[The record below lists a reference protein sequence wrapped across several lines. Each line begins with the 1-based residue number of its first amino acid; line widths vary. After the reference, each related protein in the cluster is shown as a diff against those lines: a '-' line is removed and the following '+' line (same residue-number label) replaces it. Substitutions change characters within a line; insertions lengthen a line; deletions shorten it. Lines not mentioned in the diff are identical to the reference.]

1 MIDCLVIEKM
11 ESDLGKLFIGGISW
25 DTDEERLRD
34 YFGSYGEVV
43 EAVIMRDRSTGRA
56 RGFGFVVFAD
66 PAVAERV
73 ILEKHIIDGRTVEAK
88 KAVPK
93 DDQNTLNRNNGS
105 IHGSPISGRTKK
117 IFVGGLASTVT
128 EADFQKYF
136 DQFGTI
142 TDVVVMYDHS
152 TQRPRGFGFITYDS
166 EEAVD
171 RVLHKTFHELN
182 GKMVE
187 VKRAIPKELTP
198 GSNRSPIVGYNYGM
212 SRASGFLNSYT
223 QSYNMSPLGSYG
235 VRADGR
241 LSPAISSRTGIPHFG
256 TNNYGVGVNLEQ
268 GLRQGYGR
276 SLNIMNSQAQEQMLN
291 SYYNGNSNRFITPI
305 GYSGGNGRGDSLLSS
320 STWNVWG
327 NGSMNNAMNSPD
339 PGAFSGS
346 GMGNFR
352 VAYGNDDN
360 WSSAAVGNHVGVNA
374 PPGYTNNNGYGIGES
389 EFGIR
394 GGSYGRN
401 GVVSSVATRKAFA
414 ETTDGYE
421 RSYRELY
428 RDGMVHEDS
437 TWPSTTPELD
447 GSVPFGYGL
456 GSLPSDDPAKSSE
469 NFLASY
475 DVSSRQSSRG
485 IAA

>member
-1 MIDCLVIEKM
+1 MIHCLVIEKM

-34 YFGSYGEVV
+34 YFGNYGEVV
-43 EAVIMRDRSTGRA
+43 EAVIMRDRTTGRA

-66 PAVAERV
+66 PVVAERV

-93 DDQNTLNRNNGS
+93 DDQNMLNRNIGS
-105 IHGSPISGRTKK
+105 SVQGSPSSGRTKK

-166 EEAVD
+166 EEVVD

-187 VKRAIPKELTP
+187 VKRAIPKEQTP
-198 GSNRSPIVGYNYGM
+198 GPNRSPLVGYNFGM
-212 SRASGFLNSYT
+212 SRASGFLNNYT
-223 QSYNMSPLGSYG
+223 QGYNMSPLGGIGIRS
-235 VRADGR
+235 DGR
-241 LSPAISSRTGIPHFG
+241 LSPFLSPRTGVPPLGLNF
-256 TNNYGVGVNLEQ
+256 EQ

-276 SLNIMNSQAQEQMLN
+276 TMNIMNSQAQEQMLS
-291 SYYNGNSNRFITPI
+291 SYYNGNSNRYIAPI
-305 GYSGGNGRGDSLLSS
+305 GYSGGNGRGDSPLSS

-327 NGSMNNAMNSPD
+327 NGSLSTASMNSS
-339 PGAFSGS
+339 AS

-352 VAYGNDDN
+352 VAYGNNDDSWN
-360 WSSAAVGNHVGVNA
+360 LPAVANHVGVGNV
-374 PPGYTNNNGYGIGES
+374 PDNGYAV
-389 EFGIR
+389 R
-394 GGSYGRN
+394 DN
-401 GVVSSVATRKAFA
+401 GVGFRGDYGGNVVSNATRKPFA
-414 ETTDGYE
+414 ETTNGFE

-428 RDGMVHEDS
+428 RDQVVHDDVTWQSTAPDLNDS
-437 TWPSTTPELD
+437 MA
-447 GSVPFGYGL
+447 FGYGL
-456 GSLPSDDPAKSSE
+456 GNLASDDPTKTSESS
-469 NFLASY
+469 LANY
-475 DVSSRQSSRG
+475 DISSRQSTRG